1 MPSIAVTVT
10 GSRTEG
16 SESMNAE
23 NGDILGQSPDWHR
36 RLDLGR
42 LARLKARLLEHDCAA
57 GLFYDP
63 MNIRYATGATN
74 MQVYSMHN
82 PCRYVF
88 VGTEGPVILFEFAG
102 CEFLAEDRPAV
113 DEVRVAQAWYHFAAG
128 PRMMEFARSWC
139 AEIGD
144 LMKTHGGGNRR
155 LAVDRLDP
163 IGTHLLEEA
172 GIEIVEGQEVAHLAR
187 LAKTP
192 EEVAAIRQSI
202 DVCQEAIRRMIAETR
217 PGMTENAIWSILH
230 QTNAERGGEWIETRL
245 LTSGPRTNP
254 WYQEASERKVEE
266 GDIVCLDS
274 DLIGPHGYGADISRS
289 WTVGDRKP
297 TDDQRRLYALAHEQV
312 SRNSELFMPG
322 RSFFEI
328 ADLARRMPDGYLAN
342 EQPAIAHGSG
352 LCNEFPLLIHSDKI
366 RAKGHDGII
375 EPGMIICVESYAGAP
390 GGKEGVKLEQ
400 QILVTEDGPE
410 LLSDME
416 FEEDLLE

>member
-1 MPSIAVTVT
+1 MPNGPSQRRAC
-10 GSRTEG
+10 GLK
-16 SESMNAE
+16 ESDTWKTDE
-23 NGDILGQSPDWHR
+23 LILGQSPDWHR

-42 LARLKARLLEHDCAA
+42 LARLKAKLLEHDCAA

-63 MNIRYATGATN
+63 MNIRYATGSTN

-82 PCRYVF
+82 ACRYVF
-88 VGTEGPVILFEFAG
+88 VATEGPVILFEFSG

-128 PRMMEFARSWC
+128 PRMMEFAQSWC
-139 AEIGD
+139 AEIVD
-144 LMKTHGGGNRR
+144 LMKTWGRQPPPRCRPAGPDREPICWRTRASRSWRARKSPTWRAWSRPRKRSRRYGNPSR
-155 LAVDRLDP
+155 
-163 IGTHLLEEA
+163 
-172 GIEIVEGQEVAHLAR
+172 
-187 LAKTP
+187 
-192 EEVAAIRQSI
+192 
-202 DVCQEAIRRMIAETR
+202 VCQEGIRRMIAETK

-297 TDDQRRLYALAHEQV
+297 TGDQRRLYALAYEQV
-312 SRNSELFMPG
+312 SRNCELFMPG

-328 ADLARRMPDGYLAN
+328 ADLAPHAGGLPGERAARDRPW
-342 EQPAIAHGSG
+342 QRVVQRVPASHP
-352 LCNEFPLLIHSDKI
+352 FRQDT
-366 RAKGHDGII
+366 R
-375 EPGMIICVESYAGAP
+375 
-390 GGKEGVKLEQ
+390 Q
-400 QILVTEDGPE
+400 GP
-410 LLSDME
+410 
-416 FEEDLLE
+416 

>member
-102 CEFLAEDRPAV
+102 CEFLAQERPAV

-128 PRMMEFARSWC
+128 PRMMEFARAWS
-139 AEIGD
+139 AEIVD
-144 LMKTHGGGNRR
+144 LMDTHGGGNRR

-163 IGTHLLEEA
+163 AGTHLLEEA
-172 GIEIVEGQEVAHLAR
+172 GIEIVEGQEVVHMAR
-187 LAKTP
+187 MVKTP
-192 EEVAAIRQSI
+192 EEIAAIRRSI
-202 DVCQEAIRRMIAETR
+202 AVCQEGIRRM
-217 PGMTENAIWSILH
+217 
-230 QTNAERGGEWIETRL
+230 
-245 LTSGPRTNP
+245 
-254 WYQEASERKVEE
+254 
-266 GDIVCLDS
+266 
-274 DLIGPHGYGADISRS
+274 
-289 WTVGDRKP
+289 
-297 TDDQRRLYALAHEQV
+297 
-312 SRNSELFMPG
+312 
-322 RSFFEI
+322 
-328 ADLARRMPDGYLAN
+328 
-342 EQPAIAHGSG
+342 
-352 LCNEFPLLIHSDKI
+352 
-366 RAKGHDGII
+366 
-375 EPGMIICVESYAGAP
+375 
-390 GGKEGVKLEQ
+390 
-400 QILVTEDGPE
+400 
-410 LLSDME
+410 
-416 FEEDLLE
+416 